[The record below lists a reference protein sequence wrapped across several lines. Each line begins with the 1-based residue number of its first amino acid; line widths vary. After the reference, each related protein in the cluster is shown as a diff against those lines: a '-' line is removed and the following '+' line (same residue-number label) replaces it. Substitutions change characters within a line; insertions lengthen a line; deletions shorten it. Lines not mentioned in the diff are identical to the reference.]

1 MLHFIKDLHDCPKKL
16 LEQEGY
22 YKFGEGLEVGIME
35 SSTKQESKVLYTIGF
50 TGKSAEEFFSLL
62 KKAGVKILLDIR
74 LNNVSQ
80 LAGFTKGKDLAY
92 FVRAILDGQYY
103 HLTDLA
109 PTKELLKKYQ
119 ADEDWQ
125 SYEKEFLSLLEK
137 RNVESKIDPG
147 RLKGPTVL
155 LCSEKTAEKCHRRL
169 TAEYLQKKILADYTI
184 EHL

>member
-1 MLHFIKDLHDCPKKL
+1 MNTD
-16 LEQEGY
+16 
-22 YKFGEGLEVGIME
+22 
-35 SSTKQESKVLYTIGF
+35 KQKLYTIGF
-50 TGKSAEEFFSLL
+50 AGKSAEEFFSLL

-125 SYEKEFLSLLEK
+125 SYEKEFLALLEK
-137 RNVESKIDPG
+137 RNAETKIKPEL
-147 RLKGPTVL
+147 LKGPTVL

>member
-1 MLHFIKDLHDCPKKL
+1 MNTD
-16 LEQEGY
+16 EQ
-22 YKFGEGLEVGIME
+22 K
-35 SSTKQESKVLYTIGF
+35 LYTIGF
-50 TGKSAEEFFSLL
+50 AGKSAEEFFSLL

-92 FVRAILDGQYY
+92 FVKEILAGQYY
-103 HLTDLA
+103 HMTDLT

-125 SYEKEFLSLLEK
+125 SYEKEFLSLLER
-137 RNVESKIDPG
+137 RNVENKINAEL
-147 RLKGPTVL
+147 LKGPTVL
-155 LCSEKTAEKCHRRL
+155 LCSEKTPEKCHRRL
-169 TAEYLQKKILADYTI
+169 TSEYLQKKILSSYTI

>member
-1 MLHFIKDLHDCPKKL
+1 MDSR
-16 LEQEGY
+16 
-22 YKFGEGLEVGIME
+22 IME
-35 SSTKQESKVLYTIGF
+35 TSSLQKNKVLYTIGF

-62 KKAGVKILLDIR
+62 KKASIKILLDIR

-80 LAGFTKGKDLAY
+80 LAGFTKGRDLAY
-92 FVRAILDGQYY
+92 FVKEILNGQYF
-103 HLTDLA
+103 HITDLA

-119 ADEDWQ
+119 VDKNWQ

-137 RNVESKIDPG
+137 RNVETKIKPE
-147 RLKGPTVL
+147 LLNGPTVL

-169 TAEYLQKKILADYTI
+169 TAEYLQKKILSDYTI

>member
-1 MLHFIKDLHDCPKKL
+1 MNTD
-16 LEQEGY
+16 
-22 YKFGEGLEVGIME
+22 
-35 SSTKQESKVLYTIGF
+35 KQKIYTIGF
-50 TGKSAEEFFSLL
+50 AGKSAEEFFLLL
-62 KKAGVKILLDIR
+62 KKAGIKILLDIR

-92 FVRAILDGQYY
+92 FVRAILDGKYY

-125 SYEKEFLSLLEK
+125 SYEKEFLALLEK
-137 RNVESKIDPG
+137 RNVEVKIKPEL
-147 RLKGPTVL
+147 LKGPTVL

-169 TAEYLQKKILADYTI
+169 TAEYLQKKILLQYVI

>member
-1 MLHFIKDLHDCPKKL
+1 MNTDDHKI
-16 LEQEGY
+16 
-22 YKFGEGLEVGIME
+22 
-35 SSTKQESKVLYTIGF
+35 YTIGF
-50 TGKSAEEFFSLL
+50 TGKSAEEFFTLL
-62 KKAGVKILLDIR
+62 KKAGIKILLDIR

-80 LAGFTKGKDLAY
+80 LAGFTKGKDLSY

-103 HLTDLA
+103 HIAELA

-125 SYEKEFLSLLEK
+125 SYEKEFLALLEK
-137 RNVESKIDPG
+137 RNVETRIKTEL
-147 RLKGPTVL
+147 LKGPTVL

-169 TAEYLQKKILADYTI
+169 AAEYLQKKLMPDYRV

>member
-1 MLHFIKDLHDCPKKL
+1 
-16 LEQEGY
+16 
-22 YKFGEGLEVGIME
+22 ME
-35 SSTKQESKVLYTIGF
+35 TSKQILYTIGF
-50 TGKSAEEFFSLL
+50 AGNSAEEFFSLL

-74 LNNVSQ
+74 LNNISQ

-92 FVRAILDGQYY
+92 FVKEIMAGQYY
-103 HLTDLA
+103 HMTDLA

-125 SYEKEFLSLLEK
+125 SYEKEFLALLER
-137 RNVESKIDPG
+137 RNVESKIKPDL
-147 RLKGPTVL
+147 LKGPTVL

-169 TAEYLQKKILADYTI
+169 TAEYLQKKLLSDYTI

>member
-1 MLHFIKDLHDCPKKL
+1 MNTDELK
-16 LEQEGY
+16 
-22 YKFGEGLEVGIME
+22 
-35 SSTKQESKVLYTIGF
+35 LYTIGF
-50 TGKSAEEFFSLL
+50 TGKSAEEFFTIL
-62 KKAGVKILLDIR
+62 KQKGVKILLDIR

-80 LAGFTKGKDLAY
+80 LAGFTKGKDLSY
-92 FVRAILDGQYY
+92 FVRTILDGQYH
-103 HLTDLA
+103 HLIDFA

-125 SYEKEFLSLLEK
+125 SYEKEFLTLLEK
-137 RNVESKIDPG
+137 RNAETKINPAL
-147 RLKGPTVL
+147 LKGPTVL

>member
-1 MLHFIKDLHDCPKKL
+1 MNSD
-16 LEQEGY
+16 EQ
-22 YKFGEGLEVGIME
+22 K
-35 SSTKQESKVLYTIGF
+35 LYTIGF
-50 TGKSAEEFFSLL
+50 AGKSAEEFFSLL
-62 KKAGVKILLDIR
+62 KKARVKILLDIR

-80 LAGFTKGKDLAY
+80 LAGFTKGKDLSY
-92 FVRAILDGQYY
+92 FVRTILDGQYY
-103 HLTDLA
+103 HMTDLA

-137 RNVESKIDPG
+137 RNAETKVKPEL
-147 RLKGPTVL
+147 LKGPTVL

>member
-1 MLHFIKDLHDCPKKL
+1 MNTD
-16 LEQEGY
+16 EQ
-22 YKFGEGLEVGIME
+22 K
-35 SSTKQESKVLYTIGF
+35 LYTIGF
-50 TGKSAEEFFSLL
+50 AGKSAEAFFSLL

-80 LAGFTKGKDLAY
+80 LAGFTKGKDLSY
-92 FVRAILDGQYY
+92 FVKEILNGQYY
-103 HLTDLA
+103 HITDLA

-125 SYEKEFLSLLEK
+125 SYEREFLALLEK
-137 RNVESKIDPG
+137 RNAETKIKLEL
-147 RLKGPTVL
+147 LKGPTVL

-169 TAEYLQKKILADYTI
+169 TAEYLQKKILTNYTI

>member
-1 MLHFIKDLHDCPKKL
+1 MNID
-16 LEQEGY
+16 EQ
-22 YKFGEGLEVGIME
+22 K
-35 SSTKQESKVLYTIGF
+35 LYTIGF
-50 TGKSAEEFFSLL
+50 AGKSAEEFFSLL

-92 FVRAILDGQYY
+92 FVRTILDGQYY
-103 HLTDLA
+103 HNTDLA
-109 PTKELLKKYQ
+109 PTKELLKRYQ

-137 RNVESKIDPG
+137 RAAETKIKPEL
-147 RLKGPTVL
+147 LKGPTVL
-155 LCSEKTAEKCHRRL
+155 LCSEKTSEKCHRRL
-169 TAEYLQKKILADYTI
+169 TAEYLQKKLLPGYTI